1 MQNLP
6 DFKDE
11 TVMMTFRRAKILP
24 LAVALTVA
32 TSLNLT
38 GCSSMQDA
46 VAASPTVSNVWGV
59 GEMPIEDLNRLYA
72 NEESQWMDINGMRI
86 HYRDEGDPN
95 GQPIVLIHGILSS
108 LHTWEQWHLGLT
120 NIGLKDSELTNKG
133 LAKTYRIISLDVPG
147 FGLTGGP
154 DNPDDFSEDLLHDS
168 FSQFI
173 NQLQLDDFILAGNSL
188 GGYISAHYAANN
200 PDKVKKLI
208 LIDPAGAPQDLPFI
222 LRLASMPGINS
233 LAANVFPPFIVAMG
247 VKDVYGDQ
255 ERITKANMDRYIH
268 LSLRPG
274 AKQAYANTIAM
285 LDEKNSKQEPL
296 NFAKITAPTL
306 LMWGEKDIWVP
317 VALSEQWLTNI
328 PGSTLITYPDAGH
341 VPMEEIPQ
349 QTLQDAL
356 TFINLK

>member
-1 MQNLP
+1 MMIT
-6 DFKDE
+6 FKS
-11 TVMMTFRRAKILP
+11 AKILP
-24 LAVALTVA
+24 LAVAA
-32 TSLNLT
+32 SLSLT

-46 VAASPTVSNVWGV
+46 VSASPTVSSVWGI
-59 GEMPIEDLNRLYA
+59 GEMPIANLNTLYA
-72 NEESQWMDINGMRI
+72 NENSQWMNINGMRI
-86 HYRDEGDPN
+86 HYRDEGNQN

-108 LHTWEQWHLGLT
+108 LHTWDEWHKDLT
-120 NIGLKDSELTNKG
+120 KD
-133 LAKTYRIISLDVPG
+133 YRIICLDIPG

-154 DNPDDFSEDLLHDS
+154 ENPDDYSESLLHSS
-168 FSQFI
+168 FEKFI
-173 NQLQLDDFILAGNSL
+173 AQLQLDDFILVGNSL
-188 GGYISAHYAANN
+188 GGFIAAQYAANN
-200 PDKVKKLI
+200 TDKVKKLI

-222 LRLASMPGINS
+222 LSLASMPGINT

-255 ERITKANMDRYIH
+255 ERITKANMVRYIH

-285 LDEKNSKQEPL
+285 LDEKNSKQAPL
-296 NFAKITAPTL
+296 NFASITAPTL

-317 VALSEQWLTNI
+317 AALSEQWLANI
-328 PGSTLITYPDAGH
+328 SNSTLITYPDAGH

-356 TFINLK
+356 TFIELK

>member
-1 MQNLP
+1 
-6 DFKDE
+6 
-11 TVMMTFRRAKILP
+11 
-24 LAVALTVA
+24 
-32 TSLNLT
+32 
-38 GCSSMQDA
+38 MQDA
-46 VAASPTVSNVWGV
+46 VAASPTISSVWGI
-59 GEMPIEDLNRLYA
+59 GEMPIEDLNNIYA
-72 NEESQWMDINGMRI
+72 NEESQWMDVNGMRI

-108 LHTWEQWHLGLT
+108 LHTWEQWNLG
-120 NIGLKDSELTNKG
+120 LTNKG
-133 LAKTYRIISLDVPG
+133 LADTYRIISLDVPG

-154 DNPDDFSEDLLHDS
+154 ENPDDFSESLLHDS

-173 NQLQLDDFILAGNSL
+173 SQLQLDDFILAGNSL

-200 PDKVKKLI
+200 PGKVKKLI

-222 LRLASMPGINS
+222 LSLASTPGINS

-285 LDEKNSKQEPL
+285 LDDKNSKQAPL
-296 NFAKITAPTL
+296 NFASITAPTL

-317 VALSEQWLTNI
+317 ATLSEQWLKNI

-356 TFINLK
+356 SFINLK

>member
-1 MQNLP
+1 MQSLP

-24 LAVALTVA
+24 LAVALTVTA
-32 TSLNLT
+32 SLNLT

-46 VAASPTVSNVWGV
+46 VAASPTVSSVWGV
-59 GEMPIEDLNRLYA
+59 GEMPIEDLNSLYA
-72 NEESQWMDINGMRI
+72 NEESQWMDVNGMRI
-86 HYRDEGDPN
+86 HYRDEGNPN

-108 LHTWEQWHLGLT
+108 LHTWDDW
-120 NIGLKDSELTNKG
+120 NKS
-133 LAKTYRIISLDVPG
+133 LAADYRIISLDVPG

-154 DNPDDFSEDLLHDS
+154 ENPDDFSEDLLHDS
-168 FSQFI
+168 FAQFI
-173 NQLQLDDFILAGNSL
+173 NQLQLENFILAGNSL

-200 PDKVKKLI
+200 PDNVKKLI

-222 LRLASMPGINS
+222 LSLASMPGINS

-285 LDEKNSKQEPL
+285 LDEKNNKQQPL
-296 NFAKITAPTL
+296 NFATITAPTL

-317 VALSEQWLTNI
+317 PELSELWLANI
-328 PGSTLITYPDAGH
+328 SGSTLITYPDAGH
-341 VPMEEIPQ
+341 VPMEEIPDK
-349 QTLQDAL
+349 TLQDAL
-356 TFINLK
+356 DFIDLK

>member
-1 MQNLP
+1 MQSLP

-24 LAVALTVA
+24 LAVALTVTA
-32 TSLNLT
+32 SLNLT

-46 VAASPTVSNVWGV
+46 VAASPTVSSVWGV
-59 GEMPIEDLNRLYA
+59 GEMPIEDLNSLYA
-72 NEESQWMDINGMRI
+72 NEESQWMDVNGMRI
-86 HYRDEGDPN
+86 HYRDEGNPN

-108 LHTWEQWHLGLT
+108 LHTWDDW
-120 NIGLKDSELTNKG
+120 NKS
-133 LAKTYRIISLDVPG
+133 LAADYRIISLDVPG

-154 DNPDDFSEDLLHDS
+154 ENPDDFSEDLLHDS
-168 FSQFI
+168 FAQFI
-173 NQLQLDDFILAGNSL
+173 NQLQLENFILAGNSL

-200 PDKVKKLI
+200 PDNVKKLI

-222 LRLASMPGINS
+222 LSLASMPGINS

-285 LDEKNSKQEPL
+285 LDEKNSKQQPL
-296 NFAKITAPTL
+296 NFATITAPTL

-317 VALSEQWLTNI
+317 PELSELWLANI
-328 PGSTLITYPDAGH
+328 SGSTLITYPDAGH
-341 VPMEEIPQ
+341 VPMEEIPEK
-349 QTLQDAL
+349 TLQDAL
-356 TFINLK
+356 DFIDLK

>member
-1 MQNLP
+1 MQSLP

-11 TVMMTFRRAKILP
+11 TVMMTFRRATILP
-24 LAVALTVA
+24 LAVALTVTA
-32 TSLNLT
+32 SLNLT

-46 VAASPTVSNVWGV
+46 VAASPTVSSVWGV
-59 GEMPIEDLNRLYA
+59 GEMPIEDLNSLYA
-72 NEESQWMDINGMRI
+72 NEESQWMDVNGMRI
-86 HYRDEGDPN
+86 HYRDEGNPN

-108 LHTWEQWHLGLT
+108 LHTWDDW
-120 NIGLKDSELTNKG
+120 NKS
-133 LAKTYRIISLDVPG
+133 LAADYRIISLDVPG

-154 DNPDDFSEDLLHDS
+154 ENPDDFSEDLLHDS
-168 FSQFI
+168 FAQFI
-173 NQLQLDDFILAGNSL
+173 NQLQLENFILAGNSL

-200 PDKVKKLI
+200 PDNVKKLI

-222 LRLASMPGINS
+222 LSLASMPGINS

-285 LDEKNSKQEPL
+285 LDEKNSKQQPL
-296 NFAKITAPTL
+296 NFATITAPTL

-317 VALSEQWLTNI
+317 PELSELWLANI
-328 PGSTLITYPDAGH
+328 SGSTLITYPDAGH
-341 VPMEEIPQ
+341 VPMEEIPEK
-349 QTLQDAL
+349 TLQDAL
-356 TFINLK
+356 DFIDLK

>member
-1 MQNLP
+1 
-6 DFKDE
+6 
-11 TVMMTFRRAKILP
+11 MMITFIRAKILP
-24 LAVALTVA
+24 LAVAA
-32 TSLNLT
+32 SLSLT

-46 VAASPTVSNVWGV
+46 VSASPTVSSVWGI
-59 GEMPIEDLNRLYA
+59 GEMPIANLNTLYA
-72 NEESQWMDINGMRI
+72 NENSQWMNINGMRI
-86 HYRDEGDPN
+86 HYRDEGNQN

-108 LHTWEQWHLGLT
+108 LHTWDEWHKDLT
-120 NIGLKDSELTNKG
+120 KD
-133 LAKTYRIISLDVPG
+133 YRIIRLDIPG

-154 DNPDDFSEDLLHDS
+154 ENPDDYSESLLHSS
-168 FSQFI
+168 FEKFI
-173 NQLQLDDFILAGNSL
+173 AQLQLDDFILVGNSL
-188 GGYISAHYAANN
+188 GGFIAAQYAANN
-200 PDKVKKLI
+200 TDKVKKLI

-222 LRLASMPGINS
+222 LSLASMPGINT

-255 ERITKANMDRYIH
+255 ERITKANMVRYIH

-285 LDEKNSKQEPL
+285 LDEKNSKQAPL
-296 NFAKITAPTL
+296 NFASITAPTL

-317 VALSEQWLTNI
+317 AALSEQWLANI
-328 PGSTLITYPDAGH
+328 SNSTLITYPDAGH

-356 TFINLK
+356 TFIELK

>member
-1 MQNLP
+1 MQSLP

-24 LAVALTVA
+24 LAVALTVTA
-32 TSLNLT
+32 SLNLT

-46 VAASPTVSNVWGV
+46 VAASPTVSSVWGV
-59 GEMPIEDLNRLYA
+59 GEMPIEDLNSLYA
-72 NEESQWMDINGMRI
+72 NEESQWMDVNGMRI
-86 HYRDEGDPN
+86 HYRDEGNPN

-108 LHTWEQWHLGLT
+108 LHTWDDW
-120 NIGLKDSELTNKG
+120 NKS
-133 LAKTYRIISLDVPG
+133 LAADYRIISLDVPG

-154 DNPDDFSEDLLHDS
+154 ENPDDFSEDLLHDS
-168 FSQFI
+168 FAQFI
-173 NQLQLDDFILAGNSL
+173 NQLQLENFILAGNSL

-200 PDKVKKLI
+200 PDNVKKLI

-222 LRLASMPGINS
+222 LSLASMPGINS

-285 LDEKNSKQEPL
+285 LDEKNSKQQPL
-296 NFAKITAPTL
+296 NFATITAPTL

-317 VALSEQWLTNI
+317 PELSALWLANI
-328 PGSTLITYPDAGH
+328 SGSTLITYPDAGH
-341 VPMEEIPQ
+341 VPMEEIPDK
-349 QTLQDAL
+349 TLQDAL
-356 TFINLK
+356 DFIDLK

>member
-1 MQNLP
+1 MQSLP

-11 TVMMTFRRAKILP
+11 TVMMTFRRATILP
-24 LAVALTVA
+24 LAVALTVTA
-32 TSLNLT
+32 SLNLT

-46 VAASPTVSNVWGV
+46 VAASPTVSSVWGV
-59 GEMPIEDLNRLYA
+59 GEMPIEDLNSLYA
-72 NEESQWMDINGMRI
+72 NEESQWMDVNGMRI
-86 HYRDEGDPN
+86 HYRDEGNPN

-108 LHTWEQWHLGLT
+108 LHTWDDW
-120 NIGLKDSELTNKG
+120 NKS
-133 LAKTYRIISLDVPG
+133 LAADYRIISLDVPG

-154 DNPDDFSEDLLHDS
+154 ENPDDFSEDLLHDS
-168 FSQFI
+168 FAQFI
-173 NQLQLDDFILAGNSL
+173 NQLQLENFILAGNSL

-200 PDKVKKLI
+200 PDNVKKLI

-222 LRLASMPGINS
+222 LSLASMPGINS

-285 LDEKNSKQEPL
+285 LDEKNSKQQPL
-296 NFAKITAPTL
+296 NFATITAPTL

-317 VALSEQWLTNI
+317 PELSALWLANI
-328 PGSTLITYPDAGH
+328 SGSTLITYPDAGH
-341 VPMEEIPQ
+341 VPMEEIPEK
-349 QTLQDAL
+349 TLQDAL
-356 TFINLK
+356 DFIDLK

>member
-1 MQNLP
+1 MQSLP

-24 LAVALTVA
+24 LAVALTVTA
-32 TSLNLT
+32 SLNLT

-46 VAASPTVSNVWGV
+46 VAASPTVSSVWGV
-59 GEMPIEDLNRLYA
+59 GEMPIEDLNSLYA
-72 NEESQWMDINGMRI
+72 NEESQWMDVNGMRI
-86 HYRDEGDPN
+86 HYRDEGNPN

-108 LHTWEQWHLGLT
+108 LHTWDDW
-120 NIGLKDSELTNKG
+120 NKS
-133 LAKTYRIISLDVPG
+133 LAADYRIISLDVPG

-154 DNPDDFSEDLLHDS
+154 ENPDDFSEDLLHDS
-168 FSQFI
+168 FAQFI
-173 NQLQLDDFILAGNSL
+173 NQLQLENFILAGNSL

-200 PDKVKKLI
+200 PDNVKKLI

-222 LRLASMPGINS
+222 LSLASMPGINS

-285 LDEKNSKQEPL
+285 LDEKNSKQQPL
-296 NFAKITAPTL
+296 NFATITAPTL

-317 VALSEQWLTNI
+317 PELSELWLANI
-328 PGSTLITYPDAGH
+328 SGSTLITYPDAGH
-341 VPMEEIPQ
+341 VPMEEIPDK
-349 QTLQDAL
+349 TLQDAL
-356 TFINLK
+356 DFIDLK

>member
-1 MQNLP
+1 MQSLP

-24 LAVALTVA
+24 LAVALTVTA
-32 TSLNLT
+32 SLNLT

-46 VAASPTVSNVWGV
+46 VAASPTVSSVWGV

-72 NEESQWMDINGMRI
+72 NEESQWMDVNGMRI

-108 LHTWEQWHLGLT
+108 LHTWEEWNT
-120 NIGLKDSELTNKG
+120 G
-133 LAKTYRIISLDVPG
+133 LANEYRIISLDVPG

-154 DNPDDFSEDLLHDS
+154 KNPGDFSEDLLHDS

-173 NQLQLDDFILAGNSL
+173 SQLQLDDFILAGNSL

-222 LRLASMPGINS
+222 LSLASMPGINS

-296 NFAKITAPTL
+296 NFASITAPTL

-317 VALSEQWLTNI
+317 AALSEQWLTNI
-328 PGSTLITYPDAGH
+328 SGSTLITYPDAGH

>member
-1 MQNLP
+1 
-6 DFKDE
+6 
-11 TVMMTFRRAKILP
+11 MMTFRRAKILP
-24 LAVALTVA
+24 LTIALTVTA
-32 TSLNLT
+32 SLNLT

-46 VAASPTVSNVWGV
+46 VAASPTVSSVWGV
-59 GEMPIEDLNRLYA
+59 GEMPIEDLNSLYA
-72 NEESQWMDINGMRI
+72 NEESQWMDVNGMRI
-86 HYRDEGDPN
+86 HYRDEGNPN

-108 LHTWEQWHLGLT
+108 LHTWDDW
-120 NIGLKDSELTNKG
+120 NKS
-133 LAKTYRIISLDVPG
+133 LAADYRIISLDVPG

-154 DNPDDFSEDLLHDS
+154 ENPDDFSEDLLHDS
-168 FSQFI
+168 FAQFI
-173 NQLQLDDFILAGNSL
+173 NQLQLENFILAGNSL

-200 PDKVKKLI
+200 PDNVKKLI

-222 LRLASMPGINS
+222 LSLASMPGINS

-285 LDEKNSKQEPL
+285 LDEKNSKQQPL
-296 NFAKITAPTL
+296 NFATITAPTL

-317 VALSEQWLTNI
+317 PELSELWLVNI
-328 PGSTLITYPDAGH
+328 SGSTLITYPDAGH
-341 VPMEEIPQ
+341 VPMEEIPDK
-349 QTLQDAL
+349 TLQDAL
-356 TFINLK
+356 DFIDLK